1 MLIGGLQKQSL
12 IDYPGKIT
20 AVIFTQGCNF
30 RCHFCHNPDL
40 VLPERILKSEKISE
54 EYIFSFLSKNKNL
67 LDAVTI
73 TGGEPTIHK
82 ELPDFIAKI
91 KELGLLVKL
100 DTNGTN
106 QAMLKSLI
114 ENKLIDFVAMD
125 IKTTLNLEKYKKL
138 CGNQLD
144 EKTFNNIKKSIKIIL
159 DSDLNH
165 DFRTTVIKEQHSE
178 QDLLNICLSI
188 KGSKDYSIQKFNPFV
203 VIDKNF
209 EKYHSYSDEEL
220 GKIREKLE
228 KIIPK
233 INLR

>member
-30 RCHFCHNPDL
+30 RCSFCHNPDL
-40 VLPERILKSEKISE
+40 VLPEKILSSEKISE
-54 EYIFSFLSKNKNL
+54 EYVFSFISKNRNL

-82 ELPDFIAKI
+82 GLPDFIAKI
-91 KELGLLVKL
+91 KELGLLIKL

-106 QAMLKSLI
+106 PTMLKNLI
-114 ENKLIDFVAMD
+114 NENLIDFIAMD
-125 IKTTLNLEKYKKL
+125 IKTTLDLERYQKL
-138 CGNQLD
+138 CGNHLD
-144 EKTFNNIKKSIKIIL
+144 EKVLTKIKESIKTIL
-159 DSDLNH
+159 NSNIEH
-165 DFRTTVIKEQHSE
+165 DFRTTVIKEHHST
-178 QDLLNICLSI
+178 QNLLNICMSI
-188 KGSKDYSIQKFNPFV
+188 KGEKSYSLQKFNPMI
-203 VIDKNF
+203 VIDKQF
-209 EKYHSYSDEEL
+209 EEYKSYTDEEL
-220 GKIREKLE
+220 KEIIKELE